1 MMQLAPIA
9 LFTYNRPVHT
19 RQTIDALLKNEYASG
34 SDLIIFSDASKN
46 DAAEDGVRQT
56 RAYLR
61 GITGF
66 RSINLI
72 ERAENMG
79 LAANIIDGVTQV
91 VNEYGRIIVLE
102 DDLLTSPYFLK
113 FMNEALTMYEQVEE
127 VISVHGY
134 VFPIKKKLPESFFI
148 RGADCLGWGTWK
160 RGWDLFTPNGAKL
173 LNDIKARKLKW
184 TFDFSGSYPFA
195 KMLKMQTEGSV
206 SSWAVRWYASALLK
220 DKLTLYPGRSL
231 IFHNGSDGSGTNYS
245 GDNALDV
252 KLFDRPIVLERLLP
266 KEDINARKAF
276 IGYFRYAMLWHKIR
290 YRIKCVFQARKG

>member
-91 VNEYGRIIVLE
+91 VNEYGQIIVLE
-102 DDLLTSPYFLK
+102 DDLLTSPFFLK
-113 FMNEALTMYEQVEE
+113 YMNEALSMYEDANE

-134 VFPIKKKLPESFFI
+134 IFPIKRKLPESFFI
-148 RGADCLGWGTWK
+148 RGTDCLGWGTWK
-160 RGWDLFTPNGAKL
+160 RGWDLFTPNGAEL
-173 LNDIKARKLKW
+173 LDQIRARKLEW
-184 TFDFSGSYPFA
+184 TFDFSGSYPFM
-195 KMLKMQTEGSV
+195 KMLEKQAEGSV

-252 KLFDRPIVLERLLP
+252 KLSDRPIVLERLLP
-266 KEDINARKAF
+266 EEDMNARKAF

-290 YRIKCVFQARKG
+290 YQMKSVFQGIMR

>member
-1 MMQLAPIA
+1 MMQLAPIV

-34 SDLIIFSDASKN
+34 SDLIIFSDAPKN

-91 VNEYGRIIVLE
+91 VNEYGQIIVLE
-102 DDLLTSPYFLK
+102 DDLLTSPFFLK
-113 FMNEALTMYEQVEE
+113 YMNEALSMYEDANE

-134 VFPIKKKLPESFFI
+134 IFPIKRKLPESCFI
-148 RGADCLGWGTWK
+148 IGCVCVGGGAGNTVG
-160 RGWDLFTPNGAKL
+160 GLF
-173 LNDIKARKLKW
+173 
-184 TFDFSGSYPFA
+184 
-195 KMLKMQTEGSV
+195 
-206 SSWAVRWYASALLK
+206 
-220 DKLTLYPGRSL
+220 
-231 IFHNGSDGSGTNYS
+231 
-245 GDNALDV
+245 
-252 KLFDRPIVLERLLP
+252 
-266 KEDINARKAF
+266 
-276 IGYFRYAMLWHKIR
+276 
-290 YRIKCVFQARKG
+290 

>member
-1 MMQLAPIA
+1 MMRLAPIA

-34 SDLIIFSDASKN
+34 SDLIIFSDAPKN

-91 VNEYGRIIVLE
+91 VNEYGQIIVLE
-102 DDLLTSPYFLK
+102 DDLLTSPFFLK
-113 FMNEALTMYEQVEE
+113 YMNEALAMYEDANE

-134 VFPIKKKLPESFFI
+134 IFPIKRKLPESFFI
-148 RGADCLGWGTWK
+148 RGTDCLGWGTWK
-160 RGWDLFTPNGAKL
+160 RGWDLFTPNGAELLDQIRAQKL
-173 LNDIKARKLKW
+173 EW
-184 TFDFSGSYPFA
+184 TFDFSGSYPFM
-195 KMLKMQTEGSV
+195 KMLEKQAEGSV

-252 KLFDRPIVLERLLP
+252 KLSDRPIVLERLLLE
-266 KEDINARKAF
+266 EDKNARKAF
-276 IGYFRYAMLWHKIR
+276 IGYFRYAMLWHKIQ
-290 YRIKCVFQARKG
+290 YRIKSVFQGRKG

>member
-1 MMQLAPIA
+1 MMRLAPIV

-34 SDLIIFSDASKN
+34 SDLIIFSDAPKN

-66 RSINLI
+66 RSIKLI

-134 VFPIKKKLPESFFI
+134 VFPIKRKLPESFFI
-148 RGADCLGWGTWK
+148 RGTDCLGWGTWK
-160 RGWDLFTPNGAKL
+160 RGWDLFTPNGAEL
-173 LNDIKARKLKW
+173 LNEIKARKLEW
-184 TFDFSGSYPFA
+184 TFDFSGSYPFI
-195 KMLKMQTEGSV
+195 KMLGKQAEGSV
-206 SSWAVRWYASALLK
+206 SCTMVCFC
-220 DKLTLYPGRSL
+220 
-231 IFHNGSDGSGTNYS
+231 I
-245 GDNALDV
+245 
-252 KLFDRPIVLERLLP
+252 
-266 KEDINARKAF
+266 
-276 IGYFRYAMLWHKIR
+276 
-290 YRIKCVFQARKG
+290 IKR